1 MSDSLR
7 DQLMQAGFN
16 APQEP
21 VRKKRNHSGN
31 SSQNAS
37 STRGQPAGNRQG
49 NTSKRQSLR
58 DTPPKNSRTTSQ
70 SPADADSA
78 RRKAI
83 KTEIKTLIETA
94 AIKEFQGDSV
104 YRFIL
109 NKRIRELHVKEDI
122 RQQLVAGTLIITRL
136 NGKTWLVP
144 DETSAAIR
152 ALNPDWAVVTPASD
166 EPEDT
171 AGYEDFAVPDDL
183 QW

>member
-16 APQEP
+16 APKEP
-21 VRKKRNHSGN
+21 ARTKRPHSGKSAHN
-31 SSQNAS
+31 PGN
-37 STRGQPAGNRQG
+37 TRGHPAGNRKGTKAKSASQ
-49 NTSKRQSLR
+49 QHA
-58 DTPPKNSRTTSQ
+58 PQKNGRASSENA
-70 SPADADSA
+70 ADAQAA

-83 KTEIKTLIETA
+83 KAEIKTLIETA
-94 AIKEFQGDSV
+94 AIKEFQGESV

-166 EPEDT
+166 EPEDN